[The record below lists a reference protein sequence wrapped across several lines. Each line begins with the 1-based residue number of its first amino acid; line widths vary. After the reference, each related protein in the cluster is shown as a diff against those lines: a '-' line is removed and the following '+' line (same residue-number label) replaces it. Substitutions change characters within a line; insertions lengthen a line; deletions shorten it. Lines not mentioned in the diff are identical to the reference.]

1 MAQIVQIAQSAQR
14 NDLPDIDMKQRDYT
28 ANDFGGQVA
37 GALGVAG
44 GELQK
49 AAAVFQAD
57 IKQRENFGR
66 LTALTDFETREQQ
79 RLAEAQRAAAGD
91 GRDFTKSFMAQH
103 DTQAQQLLAGVT
115 DPTERAQWQQRL
127 AQLRQGFTRGAL
139 TAELGVRDNHY
150 GTTLA
155 TQQTPLLNRVAATPG
170 AADEVRGK
178 GLELI
183 NATGLPEPTKVQL
196 RAKWEQDVQTA
207 KLMGTI
213 QQDPAAAAAALGGTN
228 PYRATARQAES
239 SGNDR
244 AVAQGPGA
252 TATGRYQFIERT
264 WNGLANSPEGRA
276 AGIRP
281 IGAGQARTDADPRF
295 DPEQQEKAMDLFTRQ
310 NMKALEAAGIQP
322 NARNTYMAHF
332 MGSGGAVQFIRQM
345 ERTPN
350 DAAETHFPKE
360 AAANQRVFYRPD
372 GSARTM
378 AEVYEIQTRK
388 FANAGTPSAAPS
400 QDFARVPFQQQAQF
414 RQQAERAA
422 TARQTEGDA
431 LMNQQQA
438 QRIDQL
444 MTAIVDGK
452 AGRADVVAA
461 RDRGELTDFNS
472 YKRALD
478 LVAQQESRDYYTN
491 QFNAGVAA
499 GRQWNPLDTEDKKSA
514 EAGVWALAKVNG
526 NNVPQAAFQVWQQ
539 TGILAK
545 PGAEALRGAMQSTDP
560 QRMGAAYQIAASML
574 RTNPNAFAG
583 VDGGKELEQA
593 AALFFDRVE
602 RRGQTADEAV
612 RAIAEMN
619 RPEAQAARQVR
630 DEDAKRFRDEL
641 TKRDQTS
648 TIRSILDT
656 NGWLPGG
663 RGEMPIGARERG
675 ALMSDYVSAAE
686 EHYQKFGDRSAAL
699 TYAQNEVKRLYGVS
713 NGRIMRFPPE
723 RAYPTVEDADGNR
736 SHAYVYA
743 QAAAAAQ
750 SATGRAVK
758 PEDITLVPIP
768 FGITSERW
776 RAGDRPPYEIW
787 HRFTDAAGQQRY
799 EPVLSPNS
807 TLARPWS
814 ADPAAAMAAAT
825 AAREQRFNQR
835 RAGPAPVTA
844 ADAPAGV
851 VRGGQ
856 DPQAWADQEN
866 QRRQARAGEMQA
878 VQDLGNRARAAVGRV
893 FTPPPPAG
901 PEDMPADR
909 PDFRPIDE
917 IDRTRGPRR

>member
-14 NDLPDIDMKQRDYT
+14 NDLPDIDMKQRDYS
-28 ANDFGGQVA
+28 ANDFGGQIA

-44 GELQK
+44 GEMQK
-49 AAAVFQAD
+49 AAAIFQAD
-57 IKQRENFGR
+57 YKQRENFNR

-103 DTQAQQLLAGVT
+103 DAQAQQLLAGVT
-115 DPTERAQWQQRL
+115 DPTERAQWQQRM

-155 TQQTPLLNRVAATPG
+155 TQQTPILNAVAANP
-170 AADEVRGK
+170 AVAERERAR
-178 GLELI
+178 GLEII

-207 KLMGTI
+207 RLMGTI
-213 QQDPAAAAAALGGTN
+213 QQDPAAAAAALGGTT
-228 PYRATARQAES
+228 PYRASLRQHES
-239 SGNDR
+239 SGNPR
-244 AVAQGPGA
+244 AMAP
-252 TATGRYQFIERT
+252 TSSATGLYQFLDRT
-264 WNGLANSPEGRA
+264 WNEVANSPEGRA
-276 AGIRP
+276 AGVRP
-281 IGAGQARTDADPRF
+281 IGAGQARTDSDPRF
-295 DPEQQEKAMDLFTRQ
+295 DVEQNEKAIAIFTQ
-310 NMKALEAAGIQP
+310 KNMKALEAAGIQP
-322 NARNTYMAHF
+322 NARNTYLAHF
-332 MGSGGAVQFIRQM
+332 MGAGGAIQFIRQM
-345 ERTPN
+345 DRAPN
-350 DAAETHFPKE
+350 DAAETHFAE
-360 AAANQRVFYRPD
+360 AAASNRQVFYRPD

-378 AEVYEIQTRK
+378 REVYEIQTRR

-400 QDFARVPFQQQAQF
+400 QDFAQVPFQQQAQF

-431 LMNQQQA
+431 LMQQQQT

-491 QFNAGVAA
+491 QFNAGVTA

-574 RTNPNAFAG
+574 RANPNAFAG

-641 TKRDQTS
+641 LKRDQTS
-648 TIRSILDT
+648 TIRSVLDT

-663 RGEMPIGARERG
+663 KGEMPIGARERG

-686 EHYQKFGDRSAAL
+686 EHYQRFGDRSAAL

-723 RAYPTVEDADGNR
+723 RSYPAVEDADGNR
-736 SHAYVYA
+736 SHGYVYS
-743 QAAAAAQ
+743 QAAAAVQ
-750 SATGRAVK
+750 SATGRVVK

-787 HRFTDAAGQQRY
+787 HKFTDATGQQRY

-807 TLARPWS
+807 TMARPWS
-814 ADPAAAMAAAT
+814 ADPAAAMVAAT
-825 AAREQRFNQR
+825 AARETRFNQR

-851 VRGGQ
+851 ARGGQ

-866 QRRQARAGEMQA
+866 QRRQARASELQA
-878 VQDLGNRARAAVGRV
+878 AQELYNNARAAVGRV

-917 IDRTRGPRR
+917 IDRTRRPRR